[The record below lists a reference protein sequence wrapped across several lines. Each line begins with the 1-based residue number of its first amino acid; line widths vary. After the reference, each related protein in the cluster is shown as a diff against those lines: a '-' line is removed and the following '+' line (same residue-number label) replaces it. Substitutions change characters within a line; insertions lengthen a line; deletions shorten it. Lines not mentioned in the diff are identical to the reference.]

1 MIKTV
6 YILLPLFVVA
16 IVHASPYAS
25 ADADA
30 DGKSSIIVPS
40 IIITPPTIL
49 VISLGVNTQ

>member
-1 MIKTV
+1 MMIKTV

-25 ADADA
+25 ADA